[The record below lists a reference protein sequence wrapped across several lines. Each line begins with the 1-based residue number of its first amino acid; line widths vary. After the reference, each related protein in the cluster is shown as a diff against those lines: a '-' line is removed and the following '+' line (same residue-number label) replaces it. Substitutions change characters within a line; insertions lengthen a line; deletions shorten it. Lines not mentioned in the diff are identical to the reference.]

1 MFSQCKVAG
10 DQHIEIL
17 VHTDG
22 RYQFMK
28 NRQKHVL
35 CLSITTYICCWLSIC
50 ASSVCARVRDACVC
64 VCVVGKCLYWSDR
77 VSYLPSGCIHIHTQI
92 QTRNR
97 SLSCCCQNAMPYSN
111 CNVNNIYNFDEFHIN
126 IISQIDVCAQMW
138 WWAKWPIRSC
148 VQETVMKYPLSL
160 LVSHGCLWYRQSIL
174 FIIHLTRRA
183 RIMLLICRKN
193 TFWDWTEDSLIQLIH
208 LRRMLF
214 AVIS

>member
-1 MFSQCKVAG
+1 MFVNYY
-10 DQHIEIL
+10 
-17 VHTDG
+17 VHLLLIVYL
-22 RYQFMK
+22 R
-28 NRQKHVL
+28 L
-35 CLSITTYICCWLSIC
+35 IC
-50 ASSVCARVRDACVC
+50 VCSCSRCMCVC

-138 WWAKWPIRSC
+138 WWAKWPKRSC

-160 LVSHGCLWYRQSIL
+160 LVSHGCLLISPTYFVYYS
-174 FIIHLTRRA
+174 FDTARA
-183 RIMLLICRKN
+183 YYAAYL
-193 TFWDWTEDSLIQLIH
+193 S
-208 LRRMLF
+208 
-214 AVIS
+214 